1 MATLKQYDIEAKDL
15 GKVEIEDELLKVKT
29 NQQMVKDYITA
40 LRANIRQWSANTKN
54 RREVKATGTKPHP
67 QKGTGRARQGEITAP
82 HYRGGGIVF
91 GPKPKFDQKIRI
103 NKKERRAAIKS
114 LICERIL
121 EDKAIVLKF
130 DEKSISKT
138 KQVAGFLKKLK
149 LLGKRVYIVA
159 EEPKDILGKYDG
171 FISSLRNIPKVEFV
185 YGPNMNGY
193 ELALSQ
199 EVIFLEPAMDYI
211 KTILGKV
218 SKK

>member
-15 GKVEIEDELLKVKT
+15 GDVQIDDEILKHKT
-29 NQQMVKDYITA
+29 NPQLVKDYITA

-54 RREVKATGTKPHP
+54 RREVKATGAKPHP

-103 NKKERRAAIKS
+103 NKKERRAAIRS
-114 LICERIL
+114 LLCDRIL
-121 EDKAIVLKF
+121 EKKAFVLKI
-130 DEKSISKT
+130 DEKKLSKT
-138 KQVAGFLKKLK
+138 KQIASFLKKLK

-171 FISSLRNIPKVEFV
+171 LIRSIRNIPKVEFV

-199 EVIFLEPAMDYI
+199 EVVFLDPAMDYI